1 MNASLNLDKIYA
13 PSEDVVS
20 RDIEGEL
27 IIVPL
32 TAGIGDTEDALFTLN
47 EVGRAIWDRL
57 DGTRTLRQVA
67 LELAGEYDAP
77 PAQIEAMYTP
87 EFTAR
92 STAARLR
99 VVAPAG
105 AE

>member
-1 MNASLNLDKIYA
+1 MNSSLNLDKVYV
-13 PSEDVVS
+13 PSEDVVA

-47 EVGRAIWDRL
+47 EAGRAIWDRL
-57 DGTRTLRQVA
+57 DGTRTLHQVA

-77 PAQIEAMYTP
+77 PAQIEADVAGLVEELAKRKM
-87 EFTAR
+87 
-92 STAARLR
+92 
-99 VVAPAG
+99 VVEP
-105 AE
+105 

>member
-67 LELAGEYDAP
+67 VELADTYDAP
-77 PAQIEAMYTP
+77 PAQIEAD
-87 EFTAR
+87 
-92 STAARLR
+92 
-99 VVAPAG
+99 VAGLTEELAKRKMVI
-105 AE
+105 EQ

>member
-1 MNASLNLDKIYA
+1 MNGSINLDTVYSY
-13 PSEDVVS
+13 SEDVVS

-32 TAGIGDTEDALFTLN
+32 TADIGDTEDALFTLN

-67 LELAGEYDAP
+67 VELADEYDAP
-77 PAQIEAMYTP
+77 PAQIEADVVGLTEELAKRKMII
-87 EFTAR
+87 AR
-92 STAARLR
+92 
-99 VVAPAG
+99 
-105 AE
+105 